1 MPLLPDPDDP
11 QSDLLLDV
19 TGRPLAHLRLRQD
32 DGVASRT
39 RLLPGADAADAAA
52 QARVDLAGLRLATTD
67 AALADALVST
77 GVPLHR
83 VVVDMVHDLAE
94 LPAPAPLPPG
104 WTLAKGGWDDDLAAA
119 VQEAY
124 ASDHADG
131 PWTDQATAEV
141 SAMYEPGAA
150 LVPLEPATARI
161 VDPSG
166 RSAGQILCAGP
177 VRGSRK
183 APGY

>member
-131 PWTDQATAEV
+131 PWTDQDTAEV